1 MSLQDSIHMMS
12 GLYGPRNRFF
22 LRGDTPALFLNT
34 RIRDLWKAIRNG
46 ETDKDVLAQKLASVI
61 CRTVVVMDAFR
72 GPPVAEALC
81 EKFPLSG
88 CAYCGKVPCVCEMK
102 RTEGITLA
110 DVSEMQMAWSISD
123 WIQHLGRLYG
133 EKNKE
138 AGIQFAMLRLM
149 EEVFEAQDAFYYE
162 TMSDADML
170 LDARIQGLNREFA
183 DIFAWIFAIAHLLDL
198 PLEEAVMKR
207 YSGVCQWC
215 KKRPCQCGSPIFHNR
230 RANRNA

>member
-1 MSLQDSIHMMS
+1 MSLQDSIYMMS

-22 LRGDTPALFLNT
+22 LRGDTPSLFVNT

-81 EKFPLSG
+81 AKFPLSG
-88 CAYCGKVPCVCEMK
+88 CAYCKRAPCVCKKK
-102 RTEGITLA
+102 RTKKITLA
-110 DVSEMQMAWSISD
+110 AVSPVQMQWSITD
-123 WIQHLGRLYG
+123 WIDHLGNLYG
-133 EKNKE
+133 ERNRE
-138 AGIQFAMLRLM
+138 EGIYFAIARLW
-149 EEVFEAQDAFYYE
+149 EEVAESQDAFYFE

-170 LDARIQGLNREFA
+170 LDTRIQNLNREFA

-198 PLEEAVMKR
+198 PLEKAVVKR

-230 RANRNA
+230 RSNKMI